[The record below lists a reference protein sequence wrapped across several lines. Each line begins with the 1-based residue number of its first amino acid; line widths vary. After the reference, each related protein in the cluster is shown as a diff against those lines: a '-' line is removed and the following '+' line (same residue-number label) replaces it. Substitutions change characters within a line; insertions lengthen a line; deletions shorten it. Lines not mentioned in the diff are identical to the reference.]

1 MRSDSQT
8 APGWTLIELLFVLAL
23 MGLCAGL
30 AVPSYHGLQQRSQ
43 RAQARMLLLQTA
55 QSLER
60 AAGVQGSYPTTLP
73 AIAVTPNAPSYQLSL
88 VSDGVH
94 YVLTASPWRQQTG
107 DACGSFTLSDTG
119 ARGVH
124 DARISVADCWSP

>member
-8 APGWTLIELLFVLAL
+8 VPGWTLIELLFVLAL

-30 AVPSYHGLQQRSQ
+30 AAPSYHGLQQRSQ

-60 AAGVQGSYPTTLP
+60 TAGVQGSYPTTLP
-73 AIAVTPNAPSYQLSL
+73 AIAGSTSRR
-88 VSDGVH
+88 VS
-94 YVLTASPWRQQTG
+94 TASKV
-107 DACGSFTLSDTG
+107 GSLSSC
-119 ARGVH
+119 RS
-124 DARISVADCWSP
+124 RL

>member
-1 MRSDSQT
+1 MRSDSLT
-8 APGWTLIELLFVLAL
+8 VPGWTLIELLFVLAL

-30 AVPSYHGLQQRSQ
+30 AAPSYHGLQQRSQ

-60 AAGVQGSYPTTLP
+60 TAGVQGSYPTTLP

-88 VSDGVH
+88 VSDGTH
-94 YVLTASPWRQQTG
+94 YVLTATPWGSQAD
-107 DACGSFTLSDTG
+107 DACGSLTLSDTG
-119 ARGVH
+119 IRGVVNGRLSSS
-124 DARISVADCWSP
+124 ACWSP